1 MTKHR
6 PHSLGVRCSLNE
18 LSFLGAARTLDP
30 LVHTPEGSREWNTT
44 PLLWRREVPLCMPW
58 WSAERGAVT
67 FTGAVMPSS
76 TESDLPGMMK
86 IKRRNEREGEG
97 PSRKH
102 FLSEEAMAARFT
114 CLSLTND
121 HVYSS
126 NGFPLAKGKDASGI
140 SFQDEESRFVLG
152 GEEEWSTES
161 SDRKD
166 VIVEGMF
173 DMSDSRVIVVSPEL
187 QRRLQRPPDDI
198 LPQEV
203 LQSMSHPCMEL
214 VLWQSPGN
222 LIQRAIRALS
232 LQTEGKE
239 TEDET
244 GGGQR
249 LTEASQQGDQ
259 MEL

>member
-6 PHSLGVRCSLNE
+6 PHSLGVRRTLTE
-18 LSFLGAARTLDP
+18 LSLLGAPRTPDP
-30 LVHTPEGSREWNTT
+30 IVRTPEGGREWNAT

-58 WSAERGAVT
+58 SSAEGGAVT
-67 FTGAVMPSS
+67 FTGAVLPSS

-114 CLSLTND
+114 CLSLSND

-126 NGFPLAKGKDASGI
+126 NGFPVAKGKDGLGI
-140 SFQDEESRFVLG
+140 CFKDEESRLVLG
-152 GEEEWSTES
+152 GEQEWSAES
-161 SDRKD
+161 ADRKD

-173 DMSDSRVIVVSPEL
+173 DMSDSRVIVVSSDL

-198 LPQEV
+198 LPREV
-203 LQSMSHPCMEL
+203 LQSMIHPCMEL

-232 LQTEGKE
+232 LRTEAKE
-239 TEDET
+239 TGSGT
-244 GGGQR
+244 GGGRR
-249 LTEASQQGDQ
+249 LSEASLQGDQ